1 MAPIWIP
8 PILELI
14 LSNAENGMLRSAHAA
29 GSPASASRPKSR
41 REMSVMRRLYNRP
54 WQAADNDGLN
64 VECRMLH
71 RERRASTASEPRD
84 RSAPAKRR
92 ARARVEE
99 SEGRSPSDE
108 NEDRALQHHLSGP
121 VVSRTRADDGRRDRR
136 GEAVRLRRRGDR
148 RQASARQSV
157 GPAAPPLSGAA
168 RPRAR
173 RGNRDLR
180 RRREQRF
187 QQPDPRAPGE
197 PAALHARS

>member
-41 REMSVMRRLYNRP
+41 REKSVMRRLYKKPR
-54 WQAADNDGLN
+54 QAADNEGPN
-64 VECRMLH
+64 IESRMLH
-71 RERRASTASEPRD
+71 REKRAGTPREA
-84 RSAPAKRR
+84 RERERAAKGR
-92 ARARVEE
+92 ARARV
-99 SEGRSPSDE
+99 GDE

-121 VVSRTRADDGRRDRR
+121 VVSRTRADDRRRDRT
-136 GEAVRLRRRGDR
+136 GEVVRLRRRGDR

-173 RGNRDLR
+173 RGNRD
-180 RRREQRF
+180 
-187 QQPDPRAPGE
+187 
-197 PAALHARS
+197 

>member
-92 ARARVEE
+92 ARARV
-99 SEGRSPSDE
+99 GDE

-121 VVSRTRADDGRRDRR
+121 VVSRTRADDRRRDRS
-136 GEAVRLRRRGDR
+136 GEAVRLGRR
-148 RQASARQSV
+148 
-157 GPAAPPLSGAA
+157 
-168 RPRAR
+168 
-173 RGNRDLR
+173 
-180 RRREQRF
+180 
-187 QQPDPRAPGE
+187 
-197 PAALHARS
+197 